1 MAGIAAVIVKI
12 FPDSPEAD
20 LDKIKELAKKVLE
33 KEGSKNIS
41 FEEIP
46 IAFGLNA
53 VLIKFAWPEERNTDI
68 IENSLLA
75 IKHVSSAKIEDYRRA
90 FG

>member
-1 MAGIAAVIVKI
+1 MAGIVAVIVRI
-12 FPDSPEAD
+12 LPDSPEAD
-20 LDKIKELAKKVLE
+20 LKKIQHEAKIILE

-41 FEEIP
+41 FIEEP
-46 IAFGLNA
+46 IAFGLKA
-53 VLIKFAWPEERNTDI
+53 LKIKFAWPEEKNTDI
-68 IENSLLA
+68 IDNSLSA

>member
-12 FPDSPEAD
+12 FPDSPDAN
-20 LDKIKELAKKVLE
+20 LNKIKESAQKILE

-53 VLIKFAWPEERNTDI
+53 LLIKFAWPEEKNTDI
-68 IENSLLA
+68 IDNSLSA

>member
-1 MAGIAAVIVKI
+1 MAIAAVIVKI
-12 FPDSPEAD
+12 FPDSPDAD
-20 LDKIKELAKKVLE
+20 LSKIKKSAQEALE

-46 IAFGLNA
+46 IAYGLNA
-53 VLIKFAWPEERNTDI
+53 INIKFAWPEEKNTDI
-68 IENSLLA
+68 IENSLLE
-75 IKHVSSAKIEDYRRA
+75 IEHVSSAKIEDYRRA

>member
-1 MAGIAAVIVKI
+1 MAGIVAVIVKI
-12 FPDSPEAD
+12 LPDTIEAN
-20 LDKIKELAKKVLE
+20 LEEIKNSARKILE

-46 IAFGLNA
+46 IAFGLKSIK
-53 VLIKFAWPEERNTDI
+53 IKFAWPEEKSTDI
-68 IENSLLA
+68 IDNLLA
-75 IKHVSSAKIEDYRRA
+75 KITHVSSATIEDCRRA